1 MVTDDYIAKPTCHE
15 CAAVVNEEQRFCHNC
30 GNYLGVEAVTINI
43 FNNADLRRTF
53 IFYFI
58 YLFICLCI
66 KHTSWFNSYD
76 QLFWVEL
83 LLAAITLR
91 FAGLNWL
98 QIKPLLQFNN
108 FKWQVLIGVIALAVA
123 GSMLVTISVR
133 ELNVSFFQT
142 EVSYYQVYKLYN
154 YPVLVMIYSIA
165 LMPAIFEELAF
176 RGIMYNYCAN
186 FLDERLAVAVIAFL
200 FAIMH
205 LNLMSLVWLI
215 PFAFFIGNLRYKY
228 NTLWYGIIFH
238 FTFNLTACLFD
249 LYRQGELF

>member
-1 MVTDDYIAKPTCHE
+1 LPEEYDIIPTCHE
-15 CAAVVNEEQRFCHNC
+15 CDVSVRDDQRFCHNC
-30 GNYLGVEAVTINI
+30 GNYLGAEAVTVNI
-43 FNNADLRRTF
+43 FNNADLRTVF

-58 YLFICLCI
+58 YLFICLLI
-66 KHTSWFNSYD
+66 KHSSWFNTYD
-76 QLFWVEL
+76 ELFWVEL

-91 FAGLNWL
+91 FAWLNWS
-98 QIKPLLQFNN
+98 QIKPVLRFNN
-108 FKWQVLIGVIALAVA
+108 FKWDTLLKVIAIAA
-123 GSMLVTISVR
+123 TGSLLVTISVR
-133 ELNVSFFQT
+133 ELNVSFFQS
-142 EVSYYQVYKLYN
+142 EVSYYEAYKIYN
-154 YPVLVMIYSIA
+154 YPTLVMIYSIA

-176 RGIMYNYCAN
+176 RGVMYNYCAN
-186 FLDERLAVAVIAFL
+186 FLDERLVVAVIAFL

-215 PFAFFIGNLRYKY
+215 PFAFFIGNLRRKY